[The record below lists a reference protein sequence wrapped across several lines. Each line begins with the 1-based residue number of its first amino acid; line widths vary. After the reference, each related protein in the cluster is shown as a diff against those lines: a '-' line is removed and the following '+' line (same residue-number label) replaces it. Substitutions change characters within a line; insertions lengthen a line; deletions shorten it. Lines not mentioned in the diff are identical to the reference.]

1 MKTKL
6 LAIALILLSNLSF
19 AQNTVTTP
27 GFFFSPANLTVEEGT
42 TVIFDLGDA
51 HDAQQAEDATSIEPM
66 DGGFYITFGGG
77 EFTFEE
83 PGVYYYYCT
92 AHTNMKGTIT
102 VTAVTGNR
110 ASETISLLEV
120 YPNPSQSNTQLKF
133 GLANGADVEVLLFD
147 AMGVKV
153 LELGKRSLTAGEHR
167 LDLDVTSLE
176 NGIYTAT
183 LVVNGERAVNR
194 KIVVKK

>member
-6 LAIALILLSNLSF
+6 LAIALILLSHLSG

-27 GFFFSPANLTVEEGT
+27 GFLFSPANLTVEEGT
-42 TVIFDLGDA
+42 TVIFDLGDS
-51 HDAQQAEDATSIEPM
+51 HDARQVEDATSMEEVV
-66 DGGFYITFGGG
+66 GGFDIPFGGG

-92 AHTNMKGTIT
+92 AHHNMRGTIT
-102 VTAVTGNR
+102 VTAITGNR

-120 YPNPSQSNTQLKF
+120 YPNPSPSNSQLKF
-133 GLANGADVEVLLFD
+133 ELANGADVEVMLFD

-153 LELGKRSLTAGEHR
+153 LDLGKRSLKAGEHK
-167 LDLDVTSLE
+167 LDLDVSSLE
-176 NGIYTAT
+176 NGLYVAT
-183 LVVNGERAVNR
+183 LVVNGESAVNR